1 MRPVASVLRVDMPPH
16 DKRPPTS
23 DSRHSDATKRVPPSL
38 FSVPFVS
45 FVPFVPFVSFV
56 PVIPFVPFV
65 SFVPFVPFLYVV
77 AITTRIY
84 SRLTPLTG
92 MWPAANL

>member
-23 DSRHSDATKRVPPSL
+23 DSRHSDATKRVPPAL

-45 FVPFVPFVSFV
+45 FVPF
-56 PVIPFVPFV
+56 
-65 SFVPFVPFLYVV
+65 LCVV